1 MNSFTSHPISNLLNQ
16 AQTQPINLRKLQGLL
31 LHHGIPD
38 HPNHLRPI
46 IWSLLLNLTSE
57 TNPQK
62 RSKQLNN
69 KRTEYNELMS
79 YLIQQ
84 IDLHNDSN
92 LTSTSGSAFP
102 NDSKQTSQRDQINQ
116 TLSSIDAD
124 VRRTQANLAFFSS
137 PMKANLNSSSGV
149 KLHILINQLNRL
161 NPLRSKPSQP
171 NQSVSTSS
179 KDHIR
184 KTTFHD
190 QKHSPEDPEDDSIKR
205 CSLTS
210 SSSCTTTTSSPFDE
224 NDESTF
230 SPTHTTHTERS
241 DQDYA
246 QFITMQPKLDPIVT
260 FSEYNAQPTTPLLS
274 IQAPSPICSPS
285 SPSTSPL
292 PNHLPTQRLS
302 RQPRSEEED
311 EEGDTLT
318 YTFHDC
324 LTRLLYVW
332 STLNPGIGYV
342 QGMNELGALVLYVFG
357 QTKPQ
362 QVGYKDGSESDLM
375 SDKVEADAFWA
386 FTTLMSIVR
395 DIFVQSLDSPLPS
408 TLVQPHRPSSPLRF
422 TEPLQFSNPTSTTRQ
437 QVGIGRLLGRYGAL
451 LKWLHP
457 LLSDHLALLGVD
469 PTLYAFNWFTC
480 LFTHCFNLADVIRLW
495 DPLLTLNLDPSQSQ
509 HGVTNQ
515 EEMMDFLVDIACAL
529 TLQLGPTILNITSF
543 ASAIKLLQGVRSFR
557 FAPGFASIE
566 VDSIVQDALLIRQ
579 RRLAE
584 GFVTEQASPDH
595 THQPNHQLPP
605 VPETEEQ
612 DLAHDGHRDQGPF
625 HLPGLSNA
633 LGWTSLQRYKS
644 KSASSNPATSLD
656 PTLLYS
662 PTNPRH
668 QPMEPA
674 NGAVETHNGGLLGK
688 LKTRAEAWKD
698 SDTAAT
704 FSKQATNWTILAS
717 SWRPPTIVSK
727 LTSLSLSEP
736 PSPSTPASQLSKH
749 QSSYD
754 ASDVDT
760 GNESFLSSARWSRI
774 SSSSSSTVS
783 VDPIHSPPSTGSLGS
798 PIAASSALMGSSQG
812 PRPLLLSSR
821 ARTTVVTQSPT
832 ISKEG
837 STGGLMSEL
846 SSSWKKISGSGGGG
860 GGGINS
866 ATHAQSP
873 VSSRGSQSPLPVNGV
888 KILGRS
894 RSPST
899 FSSPQLTRSPSLRS
913 RHDHCH
919 ATPTKKQPSRH
930 SLPDSP
936 STPFHQLS

>member
-1 MNSFTSHPISNLLNQ
+1 MNSSFTSHPITKLFNQ
-16 AQTQPINLRKLQGLL
+16 EQPINLRSLQGLL
-31 LHHGIPD
+31 LNHGIPD

-79 YLIQQ
+79 YLVQQ
-84 IDLHNDSN
+84 IDLHNGSN
-92 LTSTSGSAFP
+92 LTSPASSSFP

-124 VRRTQANLAFFSS
+124 VRRTQANLTFFSS

-161 NPLRSKPSQP
+161 NPLRSKPSHQH
-171 NQSVSTSS
+171 QSVSRSS
-179 KDHIR
+179 KDHIHES
-184 KTTFHD
+184 TFHNQKQDSSFDD
-190 QKHSPEDPEDDSIKR
+190 QEDDSIKR
-205 CSLTS
+205 SSLTS
-210 SSSCTTTTSSPFDE
+210 SSSCTTTTSSPLDE
-224 NDESTF
+224 TDERAC
-230 SPTHTTHTERS
+230 SPTHTTHIESS
-241 DQDYA
+241 DQDHA
-246 QFITMQPKLDPIVT
+246 QFITLQPKLDPIIT
-260 FSEYNAQPTTPLLS
+260 YSEYHAQPTTPLLS

-292 PNHLPTQRLS
+292 PNPLPTPRLS
-302 RQPRSEEED
+302 QRPASDEAED
-311 EEGDTLT
+311 DEGDRLT

-342 QGMNELGALVLYVFG
+342 QGMNELGALILYVFG

-362 QVGYKDGSESDLM
+362 QVGYEDKSESDLL

-386 FTTLMSIVR
+386 FTTLVSTVR
-395 DIFVQSLDSPLPS
+395 DIFVQSFDNPLPS
-408 TLVQPHRPSSPLRF
+408 TLLQPHRPSSPLRF
-422 TEPLQFSNPTSTTRQ
+422 TEPIQFSNPIPTTRQ
-437 QVGIGRLLGRYGAL
+437 QVGIGRLLDRYGAL

-457 LLSDHLALLGVD
+457 SLSDHLALLGVD
-469 PTLYAFNWFTC
+469 PTLYTFNWFTC

-509 HGVTNQ
+509 HGVANQ

-543 ASAIKLLQGVRSFR
+543 ASAIKLLQGIRSFR
-557 FAPGFASIE
+557 SGPGFPGFPSLD
-566 VDSIVQDALLIRQ
+566 VDTIVQDALLIRQ
-579 RRLAE
+579 RRLAK
-584 GFVTEQASPDH
+584 GFATEQPTTDL
-595 THQPNHQLPP
+595 THHPSHQLPP
-605 VPETEEQ
+605 VLETEEQ
-612 DLAHDGHRDQGPF
+612 ESAHDGHPHQRSYNRPGPF
-625 HLPGLSNA
+625 NA

-644 KSASSNPATSLD
+644 KSATNLGPPLPS
-656 PTLLYS
+656 S
-662 PTNPRH
+662 PTNQH
-668 QPMEPA
+668 QRSMEPV
-674 NGAVETHNGGLLGK
+674 NGAVENHNGGLLEK

-727 LTSLSLSEP
+727 LTSLSMSDP
-736 PSPSTPASQLSKH
+736 PSPSTPASQSYNH
-749 QSSYD
+749 QSPYE
-754 ASDVDT
+754 ASDADT
-760 GNESFLSSARWSRI
+760 GTESFLSSARWSRL

-798 PIAASSALMGSSQG
+798 PIASGSVLMGSSQG

-832 ISKEG
+832 PSREG

-846 SSSWKKISGSGGGG
+846 SSSWRKISGSGGGG

-866 ATHAQSP
+866 VSYAQSP
-873 VSSRGSQSPLPVNGV
+873 ISSMGSQSPLPINGV

-894 RSPST
+894 RSPSMVT
-899 FSSPQLTRSPSLRS
+899 SPQRSPSLRS
-913 RHDHCH
+913 RHDDYQV
-919 ATPTKKQPSRH
+919 TPTKKKSLRH

-936 STPFHQLS
+936 FTPFHHLS